1 MWSRCINICGVFV
14 VGYELPLSWNNL
26 LTPREEI
33 EKETNPLWFIEIK
46 QYNLGVCKDFVEGVS
61 WSKSFCLNKTSTIYI
76 KSVSLVLTA
85 YTSGKYLPFLFGNKG
100 FIQKVELLLTFS
112 GWCVADYWFILIP
125 NFISWKHF
133 HKEELEMEK
142 EMTNH
147 ISIAKYAI
155 IKNQQDDWEYKR
167 PCKVSMH

>member
-1 MWSRCINICGVFV
+1 
-14 VGYELPLSWNNL
+14 
-26 LTPREEI
+26 
-33 EKETNPLWFIEIK
+33 LWFIEIK